1 MQNLFDEFPVSQE
14 ALIPLLI
21 FAHPPHLFDCRPTA
35 GTSDQTAAHEIRA
48 SALRKA
54 FRKELAVSPAGGP
67 KGVAEKFEHVFY
79 VLPAVF
85 ELPHQSALPA
95 IGIFI
100 ERFEIG
106 DGSRAQRVQVDVA
119 DYSI

>member
-1 MQNLFDEFPVSQE
+1 MTQNLFVEFPVSQE

-48 SALRKA
+48 SALNNA
-54 FRKELAVSPAGGP
+54 FRKEIAVSPASGP
-67 KGVAEKFEHVFY
+67 KGFAEEFEHVFY

-85 ELPHQSALPA
+85 EVPRQSAVLCY
-95 IGIFI
+95 
-100 ERFEIG
+100 ERPLF
-106 DGSRAQRVQVDVA
+106 
-119 DYSI
+119 